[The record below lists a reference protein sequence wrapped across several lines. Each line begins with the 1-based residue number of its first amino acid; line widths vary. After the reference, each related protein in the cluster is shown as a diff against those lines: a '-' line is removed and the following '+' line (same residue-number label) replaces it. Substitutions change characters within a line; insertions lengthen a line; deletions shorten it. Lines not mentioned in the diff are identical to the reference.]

1 MSDLEQLRG
10 LGDQLRPPPFDSLV
24 ATARRRTRRTAAL
37 AAACTAV
44 VLVIGGGAL
53 RAGGDDRSAPNPA
66 IAPTRSTQ
74 SSGPSLDGRTFS
86 PEAGEVQ
93 ALPQGRS
100 YSATMRSGRYELR
113 LTPTLDYEV
122 DVPDQW
128 TVVSGRFLN
137 DGSEAI
143 FFVAPAPAS
152 STGLPLHPC
161 RDHTTRVVGPTVS
174 DLAEGLRRQPLLDVT
189 KPVPVSLDGH
199 RGLYLEVTIPDGID
213 AESCVDDRV
222 SLFES
227 GGPDGYAWQEG
238 YVGRWWIL
246 EVDGQRMVVMPQC
259 DTGCTDDDFATLT
272 TMAQSITF
280 TQDE

>member
-1 MSDLEQLRG
+1 MVRG
-10 LGDQLRPPPFDSLV
+10 
-24 ATARRRTRRTAAL
+24 AL
-37 AAACTAV
+37 AMPLAMTVVLCACTANSTDV
-44 VLVIGGGAL
+44 SPSGGSEKGE
-53 RAGGDDRSAPNPA
+53 ST
-66 IAPTRSTQ
+66 PTQ
-74 SSGPSLDGRTFS
+74 LPGPSLDGRTFS

-128 TVVSGRFLN
+128 TVASGRFLN

-246 EVDGQRMVVMPQC
+246 EVDGERMVVMPQC